1 MKWFDSIRARAGI
14 TIQLALFV
22 VALAALPGSFL
33 GCGGG
38 EEDVDRE
45 GGELVSEEK
54 QLWTCGMHPQ
64 VIVEEPG
71 SCPICGMNLV
81 PVKQEAAALQT
92 EAHEHGDTS
101 SVSTKSIQVDRK
113 GKKILYWRAPMDPT
127 YISDKPGKSPMGMDL
142 IPVYEGEEDITAGP
156 TVSIDPVTVQNIGV
170 QTAPVE
176 KVSLYRVIRTVGH
189 VDYNEKKLSRV
200 NIKFSGWIEKLH
212 VDETG
217 QQVRRGQAMLEIYS
231 PELVS
236 TQEEYLLAV
245 RNMKKLEDSPFS
257 EVTESSRSL
266 LESTRR
272 RLLYW
277 DISERQ
283 IKDLEEK
290 GTISKTVTLFAP
302 TDGVVIDKMA
312 EEGMRVIPGMDL
324 FRIAD
329 LSEIWVYAHIYE
341 YEAPWVKV
349 GQPAEMDLPYSPG
362 RTFKGKVDY
371 IYPYLDK
378 KARDVKVRLVFQNPD
393 LELKPQMYANVQLES
408 RLGADVTAVPT
419 EAVIRSGKRNL
430 VFVAKGGGKF
440 EPRDVVLG
448 PEGQGGLV
456 QVLAGIRP
464 GEEVVTSAQ
473 FLLDSE
479 SRLKEA
485 IQKMLESR
493 RSGQQAAEKPD
504 SQHNH

>member
-1 MKWFDSIRARAGI
+1 MKWFNSTRGRAEAIVTLG
-14 TIQLALFV
+14 LFV

-38 EEDVDRE
+38 DEEPDSKS
-45 GGELVSEEK
+45 GELVSEEK
-54 QLWTCGMHPQ
+54 QLWTCGMHPE
-64 VIVEEPG
+64 VILEEPG

-81 PVKQEAAALQT
+81 PLKQGTAPLQT
-92 EAHEHGDTS
+92 EAHEHRDSS
-101 SVSTKSIQVDRK
+101 SVTTDVHQVERK
-113 GKKILYWRAPMDPT
+113 GKTILYWRAPMDPT
-127 YISDKPGKSPMGMDL
+127 FVSAKPGKSPMGMDL
-142 IPVYEGEEDITAGP
+142 IPVYEGEEDITGGP
-156 TVSIDPVTVQNIGV
+156 TISIDPVTVQNIGV

-176 KVSLYRVIRTVGH
+176 KVNLYRVIRAVGH
-189 VDYNEKKLSRV
+189 VDYNEETLSRV

-236 TQEEYLLAV
+236 TQEEYLLAL
-245 RNMKKLEDSPFS
+245 RNMKKLGASPFS

-277 DISERQ
+277 DISEGQ

-290 GTISKTVTLFAP
+290 GTISKTVMLFAP
-302 TDGVVIDKMA
+302 VNGVVIDKMA
-312 EEGMRVIPGMDL
+312 EEGMRVTPGMDL

-341 YEAPWVKV
+341 YEVPWVEV

-362 RTFKGKVDY
+362 KTFKGKVEY
-371 IYPYLDK
+371 IYPYLDQ
-378 KARDVKVRLVFQNPD
+378 KARDIKVRLVFQNPD

-419 EAVIRSGKRNL
+419 EAVIRSGERNI
-430 VFVAKGGGKF
+430 VFVASGGGKF

-456 QVLAGIRP
+456 QILAGIQP

-485 IQKMLESR
+485 IQKMLEAR
-493 RSGQQAAEKPD
+493 KSG
-504 SQHNH
+504 